1 MSLKVEQICDGL
13 FFNQVEVL
21 ELTLEFGVWTL
32 RCLNVKLSVFQDV
45 IRSDSESEN
54 FRF

>member
-21 ELTLEFGVWTL
+21 ELTLEFGVWSL
-32 RCLNVKLSVFQDV
+32 KSLNVKLSVFQDV
-45 IRSDSESEN
+45 IRSGSEN